1 MAATG
6 YSNPVIKGFH
16 PDPSICR
23 AGEDYYLVNSSFEY
37 YPGVPI
43 FHSRDLVHWEQIGHV
58 LTTESQLDIKGGNI
72 WGGIYAPTIRYD
84 NGTFYMITT
93 NNSGKGNFL
102 VYTDDPRGKWSEPV
116 WFKQGGI
123 DPSLYFENG
132 KCYMVSNPDGAIWLC
147 EINPKTGEQLTESR
161 RIWGGTGGR
170 FPEGPHVYKRDG
182 WYYLMISEGGT
193 EYGHKVT
200 IARSR
205 SIEGPYDGC
214 PDNPIL
220 THINHNA
227 ELNPIQG
234 VGHADMVEAHDGSW
248 WLVCLGFRTQ
258 SGSHH
263 VLGRETFLAPVKW
276 NSEGWPVV
284 NGDGTIDLDMKDVP
298 TLPQVPQKN
307 TADWDFNNA
316 QLGVEWNWIGRPV
329 SANYSLTERKG
340 FLRITGSGTRLDDYG
355 QPSFVGRRQEDIQFQ
370 AGTSMQAT
378 GKGNAGITVY
388 YCTWAH
394 YDLYVSG
401 GRLKVRYRVGEL
413 CHEKDVCEVGDAT
426 VYLRVKGDT
435 DIYSLQYSTD
445 GTHYTEAGRMNTR
458 YLSSETNGGFTGVY
472 IGLFAEGDARAYF
485 DYFKYMPIVPEVS
498 PKLAQ
503 GHGNPLL
510 DFTFTADPTAVEYD
524 GRLYVYATNDQQQYE
539 AVGRDGRNTYEKI
552 KSIAMMSTDDMVN
565 WTYHGLIRTD
575 SIAPWIIA
583 SWAPSV
589 VKREE
594 ADGKTHFYLYFSNS
608 GFGTG
613 VLTSTS
619 PVGPWSSPL
628 GHSLVDAN
636 TPGLDGCKVP
646 FDPGALVDGEGR
658 GWLTLGAGTARI
670 ARLGDDMTSI
680 SGKIAKI
687 DAPHH
692 FEANE
697 LNYINGTYIYTY
709 NTGWQDYADWP
720 FATGRPLVCSMVYMT
735 GKKPLDPKSWKYR
748 HPYMRNPGDCGF
760 DYGNNHTHRCPFK
773 GRQPPVPRVMAHK
786 IRAGRGQGGGKERRT
801 GSPLVVSPHRRS
813 TCQGET

>member
-1 MAATG
+1 
-6 YSNPVIKGFH
+6 
-16 PDPSICR
+16 
-23 AGEDYYLVNSSFEY
+23 
-37 YPGVPI
+37 
-43 FHSRDLVHWEQIGHV
+43 
-58 LTTESQLDIKGGNI
+58 
-72 WGGIYAPTIRYD
+72 
-84 NGTFYMITT
+84 
-93 NNSGKGNFL
+93 
-102 VYTDDPRGKWSEPV
+102 
-116 WFKQGGI
+116 
-123 DPSLYFENG
+123 
-132 KCYMVSNPDGAIWLC
+132 
-147 EINPKTGEQLTESR
+147 
-161 RIWGGTGGR
+161 
-170 FPEGPHVYKRDG
+170 
-182 WYYLMISEGGT
+182 
-193 EYGHKVT
+193 
-200 IARSR
+200 
-205 SIEGPYDGC
+205 
-214 PDNPIL
+214 
-220 THINHNA
+220 
-227 ELNPIQG
+227 
-234 VGHADMVEAHDGSW
+234 MVEAHDGSW

-298 TLPQVPQKN
+298 TLPQVPLKN

-426 VYLRVKGDT
+426 VYLRVKGDA

-552 KSIAMMSTDDMVN
+552 KSIAMMSTDDGH
-565 WTYHGLIRTD
+565 TTD
-575 SIAPWIIA
+575 
-583 SWAPSV
+583 
-589 VKREE
+589 
-594 ADGKTHFYLYFSNS
+594 
-608 GFGTG
+608 
-613 VLTSTS
+613 
-619 PVGPWSSPL
+619 
-628 GHSLVDAN
+628 
-636 TPGLDGCKVP
+636 
-646 FDPGALVDGEGR
+646 
-658 GWLTLGAGTARI
+658 
-670 ARLGDDMTSI
+670 
-680 SGKIAKI
+680 
-687 DAPHH
+687 
-692 FEANE
+692 
-697 LNYINGTYIYTY
+697 
-709 NTGWQDYADWP
+709 
-720 FATGRPLVCSMVYMT
+720 
-735 GKKPLDPKSWKYR
+735 
-748 HPYMRNPGDCGF
+748 
-760 DYGNNHTHRCPFK
+760 
-773 GRQPPVPRVMAHK
+773 
-786 IRAGRGQGGGKERRT
+786 
-801 GSPLVVSPHRRS
+801 
-813 TCQGET
+813 